1 MGSSNLPKVMHISW
15 KEIKRVSLRL
25 AKGCLNIQCH
35 VKLIRNTS
43 PTELQQQEK
52 VMVFSSIE
60 ESTISKIN

>member
-15 KEIKRVSLRL
+15 EEIKKVSLRL

-35 VKLIRNTS
+35 VKLIS

-52 VMVFSSIE
+52 VLVFSLIK